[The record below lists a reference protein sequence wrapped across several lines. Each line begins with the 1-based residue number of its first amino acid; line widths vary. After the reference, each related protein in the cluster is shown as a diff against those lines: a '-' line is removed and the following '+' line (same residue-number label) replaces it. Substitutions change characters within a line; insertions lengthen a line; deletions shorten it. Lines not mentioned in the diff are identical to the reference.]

1 MAGFR
6 VTYATLTADDAALEA
21 AYTAAVESVRAD
33 LGATHPLWI
42 GDDERFGE
50 TFTTV
55 SPLDN
60 SVAIGH
66 FTLADGDDV
75 DDAVEAAR
83 AARHGWAATPW
94 QQRCEI
100 LDRAAD
106 LISERS
112 VVDGAALAWENGK
125 SRLEAIGEVE
135 EAADLIRYY
144 THAMRE
150 HDGFDVPMQRFSEL
164 EVTTDVMRPYG
175 VWAVIAPFNYPSAL
189 VAGPAGAALVAGN
202 TCIIKPSEIGSLSG
216 HLVYRALVEAGV
228 PLGAVNIVTGG
239 GDVGAA
245 LVNHP
250 GVDGLTFTG
259 SSAIGMSII
268 ETFSTSHPKP
278 AICEMGGKNPVIV
291 AASADLDL
299 AVEGTARSAFGF
311 GGQKCSAASR
321 VVRRTSRSLDEFV
334 ARLVARVAA
343 IPSTSPLDPGGFLSP
358 VVNAAALER
367 YDAVIADVTAHG
379 EVLCGGTR
387 LTDGHHAGGNYVAPT
402 VVRAPDDSPGVDH
415 RTVPPAGRGA
425 RRRIA
430 RRGARVGQCGAV
442 RADRRACSP
451 RTRPRSTRSSTGSR
465 PAWCTST
472 APPGRPPARG
482 RGCSRSAAG
491 SVRAPRARPAA
502 ARTTSSSTCA
512 SSRAPTSCA
521 GRDSGEWGFRTG
533 AQLR

>member
-1 MAGFR
+1 MTGFR

-21 AYTAAVESVRAD
+21 AYTAAVASVRAE
-33 LGATHPLWI
+33 LGASHPLWV
-42 GDDERFGE
+42 GDDERFGD

-55 SPLDN
+55 SPLDT

-66 FTLADGDDV
+66 FTLADGDDI

-83 AARHGWAATPW
+83 AARHSWATTPW
-94 QQRCEI
+94 RDRCDI

-228 PLGAVNIVTGG
+228 PMGAVNIVTGG
-239 GDVGAA
+239 AEVGAA

-259 SSAIGMSII
+259 SSATGMSII
-268 ETFSTSHPKP
+268 GTFSTSHPKP
-278 AICEMGGKNPVIV
+278 AICEMGGKNPVII
-291 AASADLDL
+291 AATADLDL

-311 GGQKCSAASR
+311 AGQKCSAASR
-321 VVRRTSRSLDEFV
+321 VFVHASIADEFV
-334 ARLVARVAA
+334 DRLVARAA
-343 IPSTSPLDPGGFLSP
+343 AVPATSPLDPGGFLSP

-367 YDAVIADVTAHG
+367 YDAVVADVAAHG

-387 LTDGHHAGGNYVAPT
+387 LTDGHHAGGNFVAPT
-402 VVRAPDDSPGVDH
+402 VVRAPDDSLVWTTELFLPLIAVRSVDSLDEALELANAVPFGLTAGLFAEDDAEVDTFLDRIEAGVVYVNRAAGATTGAWPGVQPFGGWKRSGTAGKAGGGPYYLQQYLREQSRTHVH
-415 RTVPPAGRGA
+415 RH
-425 RRRIA
+425 
-430 RRGARVGQCGAV
+430 
-442 RADRRACSP
+442 
-451 RTRPRSTRSSTGSR
+451 R
-465 PAWCTST
+465 PA
-472 APPGRPPARG
+472 
-482 RGCSRSAAG
+482 
-491 SVRAPRARPAA
+491 
-502 ARTTSSSTCA
+502 
-512 SSRAPTSCA
+512 
-521 GRDSGEWGFRTG
+521 
-533 AQLR
+533 